1 MLFEVL
7 FDGKVRASTSY
18 LERIPTKNT
27 LLNMEHASDLFT
39 CDRLT
44 GSTAGKNMFYNC
56 NSLVGGNGTKYAD
69 KLTQDK
75 TMACIDK
82 VNQPGYFTYKAAP
95 NALSDDTTNLP
106 AEVGE
111 ADISVIDN
119 ETIELPAQ
127 PECIQ
132 GSTTLESDP
141 NPDNQK
147 LINTLSSEDSQE
159 TEYAQERQPDKVVD
173 QQLPAA

>member
-18 LERIPTKNT
+18 LECIPTKNT
-27 LLNMEHASDLFT
+27 LLDMEHASDLFT

-56 NSLVGGNGTKYAD
+56 NSLVGGNGTKCAD
-69 KLTQDK
+69 TLTQDK

-82 VNQPGYFTYKAAP
+82 VNQPGYFTYKAAQ
-95 NALSDDTTNLP
+95 NDLSEDTTNLP

>member
-18 LERIPTKNT
+18 LECIPTKNT
-27 LLNMEHASDLFT
+27 LPDMEHASDLFT

-119 ETIELPAQ
+119 ETISFRRASFP
-127 PECIQ
+127 
-132 GSTTLESDP
+132 
-141 NPDNQK
+141 
-147 LINTLSSEDSQE
+147 
-159 TEYAQERQPDKVVD
+159 
-173 QQLPAA
+173 

>member
-1 MLFEVL
+1 M
-7 FDGKVRASTSY
+7 T
-18 LERIPTKNT
+18 
-27 LLNMEHASDLFT
+27 
-39 CDRLT
+39 
-44 GSTAGKNMFYNC
+44 
-56 NSLVGGNGTKYAD
+56 
-69 KLTQDK
+69 
-75 TMACIDK
+75 
-82 VNQPGYFTYKAAP
+82 FTYPSHTTKGCVP
-95 NALSDDTTNLP
+95 LSSDVTNLP

>member
-18 LERIPTKNT
+18 LECIPTKNT
-27 LLNMEHASDLFT
+27 LLDMEHASDLFT

-95 NALSDDTTNLP
+95 IQPIFLLKLVKQISLLSTMRP
-106 AEVGE
+106 
-111 ADISVIDN
+111 
-119 ETIELPAQ
+119 
-127 PECIQ
+127 
-132 GSTTLESDP
+132 
-141 NPDNQK
+141 
-147 LINTLSSEDSQE
+147 
-159 TEYAQERQPDKVVD
+159 
-173 QQLPAA
+173 